1 MEEQKLHICRE
12 GREAMDTLV
21 QLRDG
26 DAALLYAYLATLQ
39 EEGGTLA
46 MAEKKLGLSPERLEK
61 AGQLLLVWG
70 LVSRRRMAPPVRA
83 EGTYFAAELAQ
94 ARTGDAAFD
103 GLCSYLEGELG
114 RILNRRELETL
125 LNVRDTLNL
134 PESVLTLLISDCS
147 SRGRLSAQSLEKQA
161 YHWYD
166 LELNTYERASAYL
179 QRQRE
184 RATRGAK
191 VLALFQVRDRQPGET
206 EQRYID
212 KWTEWGISDDLLKLA
227 YDRTLVGA
235 GRLSWPYLNKILS
248 DWHARGFQTPADV
261 EREKREPASSHA
273 SGPAVR
279 ESVETMVLRR
289 MQEKRQARQAQLLS
303 RREALRE
310 ECPEFAENETALRLC
325 ASRKVRATGEDRAAL
340 EAEYRGYQTRQAQ
353 LLEKLGKPEDWL
365 LDKPD
370 CPLCGDRGYIGAKKC
385 QCLLDACA
393 KAGAG
398 V

>member
-179 QRQRE
+179 RRQRE

-248 DWHARGFQTPADV
+248 DWHTRGFQTPADV

-325 ASRKVRATGEDRAAL
+325 ASRKVRAAGEDRAAL